1 MADYSPVLEICKSL
15 FSGKSRLESEIEE
28 RFKKMRPADEYEVSK
43 YFFKQSRWARPDST
57 VIELT

>member
-43 YFFKQSRWARPDST
+43 YFFKQSRWARPYA
-57 VIELT
+57 IK